1 MEFILVQRN
10 GHLARGVWG
19 HAPQRIFFKKGAI
32 LCYLGAFPRLYFRLS
47 EGHNITIFFF
57 QFKRYVMS
65 CAKSNILYI
74 LVMLMFDESEIKG
87 NKIRI
92 VFKNI
97 NQETKTR

>member
-1 MEFILVQRN
+1 
-10 GHLARGVWG
+10 
-19 HAPQRIFFKKGAI
+19 
-32 LCYLGAFPRLYFRLS
+32 
-47 EGHNITIFFF
+47 
-57 QFKRYVMS
+57 MS